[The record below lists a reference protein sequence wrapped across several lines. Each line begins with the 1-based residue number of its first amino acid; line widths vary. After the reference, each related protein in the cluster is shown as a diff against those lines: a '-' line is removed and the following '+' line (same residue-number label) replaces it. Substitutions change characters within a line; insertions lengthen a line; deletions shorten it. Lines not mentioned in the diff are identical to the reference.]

1 MIELGVI
8 LPDGSIELT
17 NTNVKYRQAM
27 SGDYRRIRQTPRQI
41 MYLER
46 NNLQWVN
53 SSFISAIGVRD
64 NDLVIRFH
72 NSSQY
77 IYYGYANHYDRML
90 AANSKGQYFNWNIR
104 KTKRYKK
111 IDNLPFPES
120 ELTPRP
126 IEKLTDEM
134 LFRALD
140 FDYIKKISPELVGE
154 TIFIDNIIREGINF
168 QHILIGD
175 LDIFRPVISQ

>member
-17 NTNVKYRQAM
+17 NTNVKYREVM

-53 SSFISAIGVRD
+53 SSFISAIGVKD
-64 NDLVIRFH
+64 NNLVIRFH

-90 AANSKGQYFNWNIR
+90 AANSKGQYFNRNIR
-104 KTKRYKK
+104 KTKRYEK
-111 IDNLPFPES
+111 IESLPFPES

-134 LFRALD
+134 LFKALD

-154 TIFIDNIIREGINF
+154 TIFIDNIIRDGINF

>member
-17 NTNVKYRQAM
+17 NTDVKYRQAM

-72 NSSQY
+72 NASQY

-90 AANSKGQYFNWNIR
+90 AANSKGQYFNRNIR
-104 KTKRYKK
+104 KTKRYEK

-154 TIFIDNIIREGINF
+154 TIFIDNIIRDGINF